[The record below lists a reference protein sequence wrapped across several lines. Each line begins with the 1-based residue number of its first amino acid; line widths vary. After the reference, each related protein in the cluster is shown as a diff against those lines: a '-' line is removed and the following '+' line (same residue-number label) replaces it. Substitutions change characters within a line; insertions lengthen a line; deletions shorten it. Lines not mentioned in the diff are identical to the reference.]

1 MVVLIKLMMTPRL
14 FDRPHA
20 IHITTPTGHHDLS
33 RAAGPPWQFRKVS
46 GSIKIHHFYVLTR
59 TSCGRNVRRGEHFSI
74 PTTSIGDPAMFA
86 QVIQGKTSKP
96 EELDAALNRWLKD
109 LAPDASGW
117 LGSTSGVTEDGRA
130 IAVVRFESEED
141 ARRNSNR
148 PEQDQW
154 WSETAKLFDGEATF
168 RDSTDVTVDVQG
180 DPDQASFVQVMQGRS
195 SDPERA
201 KQLMDQDA
209 DKWSAF
215 RPDVVGSVSL
225 GHEGGAYTMVMYFT
239 SEAEAREG
247 ERKEPPPELQAQME
261 EMGKLSVGETEFF
274 DLKQPRIVS
283 PT

>member
-1 MVVLIKLMMTPRL
+1 
-14 FDRPHA
+14 
-20 IHITTPTGHHDLS
+20 
-33 RAAGPPWQFRKVS
+33 
-46 GSIKIHHFYVLTR
+46 
-59 TSCGRNVRRGEHFSI
+59 
-74 PTTSIGDPAMFA
+74 MFA

-168 RDSTDVTVDVQG
+168 RDSTNVTVDVQG

-209 DKWSAF
+209 DKWNAF
-215 RPDVVGSVSL
+215 RPDVVGSVSI

>member
-1 MVVLIKLMMTPRL
+1 
-14 FDRPHA
+14 
-20 IHITTPTGHHDLS
+20 
-33 RAAGPPWQFRKVS
+33 
-46 GSIKIHHFYVLTR
+46 
-59 TSCGRNVRRGEHFSI
+59 
-74 PTTSIGDPAMFA
+74 MFA

-168 RDSTDVTVDVQG
+168 RDSTNVTVDVQG
-180 DPDQASFVQVMQGRS
+180 DPDQAGFVQVMQGRS

-209 DKWSAF
+209 DKWNAL
-215 RPDVVGSVSL
+215 RPDVVGSVSI

>member
-1 MVVLIKLMMTPRL
+1 
-14 FDRPHA
+14 
-20 IHITTPTGHHDLS
+20 
-33 RAAGPPWQFRKVS
+33 
-46 GSIKIHHFYVLTR
+46 
-59 TSCGRNVRRGEHFSI
+59 
-74 PTTSIGDPAMFA
+74 MFA
-86 QVIQGKTSKP
+86 QVIQGKTSNP

-109 LAPDASGW
+109 LAPGATGW

-148 PEQDQW
+148 SEQDQW
-154 WSETAKLFDGEATF
+154 WSETAKHYDGDATF
-168 RDSTDVTVDVQG
+168 HDSTDVSVDLQG
-180 DPDQASFVQVMQGRS
+180 DPDQAGFVQVMQGRS

-209 DKWSAF
+209 DKWAEL
-215 RPDVVGSVSL
+215 RPDMLGSVAI
-225 GHEGGAYTMVMYFT
+225 GHEDGSYTMVMYFT

-261 EMGKLSVGETEFF
+261 EMNKLSVGETQFF
-274 DLKQPRIVS
+274 DLKQPVIVS